1 MNILSAE
8 KFDPFI
14 AEWIS
19 FSKNP
24 NYNLVEKCLKMAQIL
39 EYPEL
44 NISKYIEKINEM
56 GNSLNMKIGK
66 VKNSTYHISML
77 NEYLFDELGF
87 DGAEE
92 DYYDPGNSF
101 LNVVLDKK
109 TGIPITL
116 SIIYT
121 EVAKSIGL
129 DLQIIGFPGHVIVKY
144 KEEIILDPFY
154 SGRLLT
160 IEDLEEILTRN
171 FGEVVEFVPEY
182 LNEATTDQL
191 LTRLLRNLKNAYTQ
205 SYAYNNAMKCTDMIL
220 GMQPE
225 SPEEIRDKGILE
237 ERLLRYDKAI
247 PLLNKYLELQPEA
260 DDADFILEL
269 IKSVREK
276 SNL

>member
-1 MNILSAE
+1 LQAE
-8 KFDPFI
+8 KFDPFVS
-14 AEWIS
+14 EWIS

-24 NYNLVEKCLKMAQIL
+24 NYNLIEKCLKLAQIL
-39 EYPEL
+39 EYRDL
-44 NISKYIEKINEM
+44 DISKYIEKINEIS
-56 GNSLNMKIGK
+56 NSLRIKING
-66 VKNSTYHISML
+66 VKNPTYLISML

-87 DGAEE
+87 HGAEE

-101 LNVVLDKK
+101 LNMVLDKK

-121 EVAKSIGL
+121 EVARNVGL
-129 DLQIIGFPGHVIVKY
+129 DLKIVGFPGHVIVKY
-144 KEEIILDPFY
+144 KNEIILDPFY
-154 SGRLLT
+154 RGILLT
-160 IEDLEEILTRN
+160 IEDLEEILERN
-171 FGEVVEFVPEY
+171 FGDDIEFVPEY
-182 LNEATTDQL
+182 LNEATTEQL

-237 ERLLRYDKAI
+237 ERLLRYDKAL
-247 PLLNKYLELQPEA
+247 PLLNKYLELEPEA
-260 DDADFILEL
+260 DDVDFILEL

>member
-1 MNILSAE
+1 LSAE
-8 KFDPFI
+8 KFDPFVS
-14 AEWIS
+14 EWIS

-24 NYNLVEKCLKMAQIL
+24 NYNLIEKCLKLAQII

-44 NISKYIEKINEM
+44 NVSKYIEKINEM
-56 GNSLNMKIGK
+56 GNSLKIKIGE
-66 VKNSTYHISML
+66 VKNPTYLISVL

-87 DGAEE
+87 HGAEE
-92 DYYDPGNSF
+92 DYYDPVNSF

-116 SIIYT
+116 SILYS
-121 EVAKSIGL
+121 EVAKHIGL
-129 DLQIIGFPGHVIVKY
+129 DLRIVGFPGHVIVKY
-144 KEEIILDPFY
+144 KKEMILDPFY
-154 SGRLLT
+154 RGRLLT
-160 IEDLEEILTRN
+160 IEDLEKMLNRN
-171 FGEVVEFVPEY
+171 FGEDVEFVPEY
-182 LNEATTDQL
+182 LNEATTEQL

-205 SYAYNNAMKCTDMIL
+205 SYAYDNAMKCTDMIL

-237 ERLLRYDKAI
+237 ERLLRYDKAL
-247 PLLNKYLELQPEA
+247 PLLNKYLELEPEA

-276 SNL
+276 SNR

>member
-1 MNILSAE
+1 MSTE
-8 KFDPFI
+8 RFDPFVS
-14 AEWIS
+14 EWTA

-24 NYNLVEKCLKMAQIL
+24 NYNLIEKCLKLAEIL
-39 EYPEL
+39 EYHDL
-44 NISKYIEKINEM
+44 DIAKYVERINEI
-56 GNSLNMKIGK
+56 GNSIRMKISG
-66 VKNSTYHISML
+66 VKNPTYLISIL

-87 DGAEE
+87 CGAEE

-101 LNVVLDKK
+101 LNTVLDKK

-116 SIIYT
+116 SIIYA
-121 EVAKSIGL
+121 EVAKNIGL
-129 DLQIIGFPGHVIVKY
+129 DLKIVGFPGHVIVKY
-144 KEEIILDPFY
+144 KNEIILDPFY
-154 SGRLLT
+154 RGRLLT
-160 IEDLEEILTRN
+160 IENLEEILDRN
-171 FGEVVEFVPEY
+171 FGDGVEFVPEY
-182 LNEATTDQL
+182 LNEATTEQL

-205 SYAYNNAMKCTDMIL
+205 SYAYDSAMKCTDMIL

-237 ERLLRYDKAI
+237 ERLLRYDKAL

>member
-1 MNILSAE
+1 MSAE
-8 KFDPFI
+8 KFDPFVS
-14 AEWIS
+14 EWIS

-24 NYNLVEKCLKMAQIL
+24 NYNLIEKCLKLAQII

-44 NISKYIEKINEM
+44 NVSKYIEKINEI
-56 GNSLNMKIGK
+56 GNSLKMKIGE
-66 VKNSTYHISML
+66 VKNPTYLISIL

-87 DGAEE
+87 HSAEE
-92 DYYDPGNSF
+92 DYYDPVNSF

-116 SIIYT
+116 SILYS
-121 EVAKSIGL
+121 EVAKHIGL
-129 DLQIIGFPGHVIVKY
+129 DLRIVGFPGHVIVKY
-144 KEEIILDPFY
+144 KKEMILDPFY
-154 SGRLLT
+154 RGRLLT
-160 IEDLEEILTRN
+160 IEDLEKILNRN
-171 FGEVVEFVPEY
+171 FGEDVEFVPEY
-182 LNEATTDQL
+182 LNEATTEQL

-205 SYAYNNAMKCTDMIL
+205 SYAYDNAMKCTDMIL

-237 ERLLRYDKAI
+237 ERLLRYDKAL
-247 PLLNKYLELQPEA
+247 PLLNKYLELEPEA

>member
-1 MNILSAE
+1 LSAE
-8 KFDPFI
+8 KFDPFVS
-14 AEWIS
+14 EWIS

-24 NYNLVEKCLKMAQIL
+24 NYNLIEKCLKLAQII

-44 NISKYIEKINEM
+44 NVSKYIEKINEM
-56 GNSLNMKIGK
+56 GNSLKIKIGE
-66 VKNSTYHISML
+66 VKNPTYLISVL

-87 DGAEE
+87 HGAEE
-92 DYYDPGNSF
+92 DYYDPVNSF

-109 TGIPITL
+109 TGVPITL
-116 SIIYT
+116 SILYS
-121 EVAKSIGL
+121 EVAKHIGL
-129 DLQIIGFPGHVIVKY
+129 DLRIVGFPGHVIVKY
-144 KEEIILDPFY
+144 KKEMILDPFY
-154 SGRLLT
+154 RGRLLT
-160 IEDLEEILTRN
+160 IEDLEKILNRN
-171 FGEVVEFVPEY
+171 FGEDVEFVPEY
-182 LNEATTDQL
+182 LNEATTEQL

-205 SYAYNNAMKCTDMIL
+205 SYAYDNAMKCTDMIL

-237 ERLLRYDKAI
+237 ERLLRYDKAL
-247 PLLNKYLELQPEA
+247 PLLNKYLELEPEA

>member
-1 MNILSAE
+1 LSAE
-8 KFDPFI
+8 KFDPFVS
-14 AEWIS
+14 EWIS

-24 NYNLVEKCLKMAQIL
+24 NYNLIEKCLKLAQII

-44 NISKYIEKINEM
+44 NVSKYIEKINEM
-56 GNSLNMKIGK
+56 GNSLKIKIGE
-66 VKNSTYHISML
+66 VKNPTYLISVL

-87 DGAEE
+87 HGAEE
-92 DYYDPGNSF
+92 DYYDPVNSF

-109 TGIPITL
+109 IGIPITL
-116 SIIYT
+116 SILYT
-121 EVAKSIGL
+121 EVAKHIGL
-129 DLQIIGFPGHVIVKY
+129 DLRIVGFPGHVIVKY
-144 KEEIILDPFY
+144 KKEMILDPFY
-154 SGRLLT
+154 RGRLLT
-160 IEDLEEILTRN
+160 IEDLEKILNRN
-171 FGEVVEFVPEY
+171 FGEDVEFVPEY
-182 LNEATTDQL
+182 LNEATTEQL

-205 SYAYNNAMKCTDMIL
+205 SYAYDNAMKCTDMIL

-237 ERLLRYDKAI
+237 ERLLRYDKAL
-247 PLLNKYLELQPEA
+247 PLLNKYLELEPEA

>member
-1 MNILSAE
+1 MSAE
-8 KFDPFI
+8 KFDPFVS
-14 AEWIS
+14 EWIY

-24 NYNLVEKCLKMAQIL
+24 NYNLIEKCLKLAQIL

-44 NISKYIEKINEM
+44 NISKYIEKINGM
-56 GNSLNMKIGK
+56 GNSMKIKIGE
-66 VKNSTYHISML
+66 VKNPTYLISVL

-87 DGAEE
+87 HGAEE
-92 DYYDPGNSF
+92 DYYDPVNSF

-109 TGIPITL
+109 IGIPITL
-116 SIIYT
+116 SILYT
-121 EVAKSIGL
+121 EVAKHIGL
-129 DLQIIGFPGHVIVKY
+129 DLRIVGFPGHVIVKY
-144 KEEIILDPFY
+144 KKEMILDPFY
-154 SGRLLT
+154 RGRLLT
-160 IEDLEEILTRN
+160 IEDLEKILNRN
-171 FGEVVEFVPEY
+171 FGEDVEFVPEY
-182 LNEATTDQL
+182 LNEATTEQL

-205 SYAYNNAMKCTDMIL
+205 SYAYDNAMKCTDMIL

-237 ERLLRYDKAI
+237 ERLLRYNKAL

>member
-1 MNILSAE
+1 MSTE
-8 KFDPFI
+8 RFDPFVS
-14 AEWIS
+14 EWIA

-24 NYNLVEKCLKMAQIL
+24 NYNLIEKCLKLAQIL
-39 EYPEL
+39 EHHDL
-44 NISKYIEKINEM
+44 DVSKYVEKINDI
-56 GNSLNMKIGK
+56 GNSLRMKISGI
-66 VKNSTYHISML
+66 KNPTYLISML

-87 DGAEE
+87 RGAEE

-101 LNVVLDKK
+101 LNIVFNKK

-116 SIIYT
+116 SIIYA
-121 EVAKSIGL
+121 EIAKKIGL
-129 DLQIIGFPGHVIVKY
+129 DLKIVGFPGHVIVKY
-144 KEEIILDPFY
+144 KNEIILDPFY
-154 SGRLLT
+154 RGRLLT
-160 IEDLEEILTRN
+160 IEDLEEILDRN
-171 FGEVVEFVPEY
+171 FGDGVEFVPEY
-182 LNEATTDQL
+182 LNEATVEQL
-191 LTRLLRNLKNAYTQ
+191 LTRLLRNLKNAYTH
-205 SYAYNNAMKCTDMIL
+205 SYAYDNAMKCTDMIL

-237 ERLLRYDKAI
+237 ERLLRYDKAL

>member
-1 MNILSAE
+1 MSTE
-8 KFDPFI
+8 RFDPFVS
-14 AEWIS
+14 EWIA

-24 NYNLVEKCLKMAQIL
+24 NYNLIEKCLKLAQIL
-39 EYPEL
+39 EHHDL
-44 NISKYIEKINEM
+44 DVSKYVEKINDI
-56 GNSLNMKIGK
+56 GNSLRMIISGI
-66 VKNSTYHISML
+66 KNPTYLISML

-87 DGAEE
+87 RGAEE

-101 LNVVLDKK
+101 LNIVFNKK

-116 SIIYT
+116 SIIYA
-121 EVAKSIGL
+121 EIAKKIGL
-129 DLQIIGFPGHVIVKY
+129 DLKIVGFPGHVIVKY
-144 KEEIILDPFY
+144 KNEIILDPFY
-154 SGRLLT
+154 RGRLLT
-160 IEDLEEILTRN
+160 IEDLEEILDRN
-171 FGEVVEFVPEY
+171 FGDGVEFVPEY
-182 LNEATTDQL
+182 LNEATVEQL

-205 SYAYNNAMKCTDMIL
+205 SYAYDNAMKCTDMIL

-237 ERLLRYDKAI
+237 ERLLRYDKAL
-247 PLLNKYLELQPEA
+247 PLFNKYLELQPEA

>member
-1 MNILSAE
+1 MSAE

-14 AEWIS
+14 SEWTS

-24 NYNLVEKCLKMAQIL
+24 NYNLIEKCLKLAQIL
-39 EYPEL
+39 EYHEL
-44 NISKYIEKINEM
+44 NISKYVEKINTISE
-56 GNSLNMKIGK
+56 SLKLKMDG
-66 VKNSTYHISML
+66 VKNPTYTISIL
-77 NEYLFDELGF
+77 NEYLFDDLGF
-87 DGAEE
+87 HGAEE

-101 LNVVLDKK
+101 LNIVLDKK

-116 SIIYT
+116 SIIYA
-121 EVAKSIGL
+121 EIAKNIGL
-129 DLQIIGFPGHVIVKY
+129 DLQIVGFPGHVIVKY
-144 KEEIILDPFY
+144 KNEIILDPFY
-154 SGRLLT
+154 RGRLLT
-160 IEDLEEILTRN
+160 IEDLEEILDRN
-171 FGEVVEFVPEY
+171 FGEGVEFVPEY
-182 LNEATTDQL
+182 LNEATTEQL

-205 SYAYNNAMKCTDMIL
+205 SYAYDNAMKCTDMIL
-220 GMQPE
+220 GMKPE

-237 ERLLRYDKAI
+237 ERLLRYDKAL

>member
-1 MNILSAE
+1 MSAE
-8 KFDPFI
+8 KFDPFVS
-14 AEWIS
+14 EWIS

-24 NYNLVEKCLKMAQIL
+24 NYNLIEKCLKLAQII

-44 NISKYIEKINEM
+44 NVSKYIEKINEI
-56 GNSLNMKIGK
+56 GNSLKIKIGE
-66 VKNSTYHISML
+66 VKNPTYLISIL

-87 DGAEE
+87 HSAEE
-92 DYYDPGNSF
+92 DYYDPVNSF

-116 SIIYT
+116 SILYS
-121 EVAKSIGL
+121 EVAKHVGL
-129 DLQIIGFPGHVIVKY
+129 DLRIVGFPGHVVVKY
-144 KEEIILDPFY
+144 KKEMILDPFY
-154 SGRLLT
+154 RGRLLT
-160 IEDLEEILTRN
+160 IEDLEKILNRN
-171 FGEVVEFVPEY
+171 FGGDVEFVPEY
-182 LNEATTDQL
+182 LNEATTEQL

-205 SYAYNNAMKCTDMIL
+205 SYAYDNAMKCTDMIL

-237 ERLLRYDKAI
+237 ERLLRYDKAL
-247 PLLNKYLELQPEA
+247 PLLNKYLELEPEA

>member
-1 MNILSAE
+1 MSTE
-8 KFDPFI
+8 RFDPFVS
-14 AEWIS
+14 EWIT

-24 NYNLVEKCLKMAQIL
+24 NYNLIEKCLKLAQIL
-39 EYPEL
+39 EHHDL
-44 NISKYIEKINEM
+44 DVSKYVEKINDI
-56 GNSLNMKIGK
+56 GNSLRMKISGI
-66 VKNSTYHISML
+66 KNPTYLISML

-87 DGAEE
+87 RGAEE
-92 DYYDPGNSF
+92 DYYDPANSF
-101 LNVVLDKK
+101 LNIVFDKK

-121 EVAKSIGL
+121 EVAKNIGL
-129 DLQIIGFPGHVIVKY
+129 DLKIVGFPGHVIVKY
-144 KEEIILDPFY
+144 KNEIILDPFY
-154 SGRLLT
+154 RGRLLT
-160 IEDLEEILTRN
+160 IEDLEEILDRN
-171 FGEVVEFVPEY
+171 FGDGVEFVPEY
-182 LNEATTDQL
+182 LNEATTEQL

-205 SYAYNNAMKCTDMIL
+205 SYAYDNAMKCTDMIL

-237 ERLLRYDKAI
+237 ERLLRYDKAL

-260 DDADFILEL
+260 DDVDYILEL

>member
-1 MNILSAE
+1 MSAE

-14 AEWIS
+14 AEWVS
-19 FSKNP
+19 FSKNL

-44 NISKYIEKINEM
+44 NISKYVEKINEM
-56 GNSLNMKIGK
+56 GNSLKIKIGQ

-77 NEYLFDELGF
+77 NEYLFDELSF

-116 SIIYT
+116 SIIYA

-160 IEDLEEILTRN
+160 IEDLEEILTRD

>member
-1 MNILSAE
+1 MSAE

-14 AEWIS
+14 AEWVS
-19 FSKNP
+19 FSKNL

-44 NISKYIEKINEM
+44 NISKYVEKINEM
-56 GNSLNMKIGK
+56 GNSLKIKIGQ

-116 SIIYT
+116 SIIYA

-171 FGEVVEFVPEY
+171 FGEVDVLVPEY

-237 ERLLRYDKAI
+237 ERLLRYDKAL
-247 PLLNKYLELQPEA
+247 PLLNKYLELEPEA

-276 SNL
+276 SNR

>member
-1 MNILSAE
+1 MSAE

-14 AEWIS
+14 AEWLS

-44 NISKYIEKINEM
+44 NISKYVEKINEM
-56 GNSLNMKIGK
+56 GNSLKIKIGQ

-116 SIIYT
+116 SIIYA

-160 IEDLEEILTRN
+160 IDDLEEILTRN

>member
-1 MNILSAE
+1 MSAE

-14 AEWIS
+14 AEWVS
-19 FSKNP
+19 FSKNL

-44 NISKYIEKINEM
+44 NISKYVEKINEM
-56 GNSLNMKIGK
+56 GNSLKIKIGQ

-77 NEYLFDELGF
+77 NEYLFDELSF

-116 SIIYT
+116 SIIYA

-160 IEDLEEILTRN
+160 IEDLEEILTRD

-237 ERLLRYDKAI
+237 ERLLRYDKAL
-247 PLLNKYLELQPEA
+247 PLLNKYLELEPEA

>member
-1 MNILSAE
+1 MSTE
-8 KFDPFI
+8 RFDPFVS
-14 AEWIS
+14 EWTA

-24 NYNLVEKCLKMAQIL
+24 NYNLIEKCLKLAEIL
-39 EYPEL
+39 EYHDL
-44 NISKYIEKINEM
+44 DIAKYVERINEI
-56 GNSLNMKIGK
+56 GNSIMMKISG
-66 VKNSTYHISML
+66 VKNPTYLISIL

-87 DGAEE
+87 CGAEE

-101 LNVVLDKK
+101 LNTVLDKK

-116 SIIYT
+116 SIIYA
-121 EVAKSIGL
+121 EAAKNIGL
-129 DLQIIGFPGHVIVKY
+129 DLKIVGFPGHVIVKY
-144 KEEIILDPFY
+144 KNEIILDPFY
-154 SGRLLT
+154 RGRLLT
-160 IEDLEEILTRN
+160 IENLEEILDRN
-171 FGEVVEFVPEY
+171 FGDGVEFVPEY
-182 LNEATTDQL
+182 LNEATTEQL

-205 SYAYNNAMKCTDMIL
+205 SYAYDSAMKCTDMIL

-237 ERLLRYDKAI
+237 ERLLRYDKAL

>member
-1 MNILSAE
+1 MQAE
-8 KFDPFI
+8 KFDPFVS
-14 AEWIS
+14 EWIS

-24 NYNLVEKCLKMAQIL
+24 NYNLIEKCLKLAQIL
-39 EYPEL
+39 EYRDL
-44 NISKYIEKINEM
+44 DISKYIEKIN
-56 GNSLNMKIGK
+56 GISNSLRVKISG
-66 VKNSTYHISML
+66 VKNPTYLISML

-87 DGAEE
+87 HGAEE

-101 LNVVLDKK
+101 LNMVLDKK

-121 EVAKSIGL
+121 EVAKNVGL
-129 DLQIIGFPGHVIVKY
+129 DLKIVGFPGHVIVKY
-144 KEEIILDPFY
+144 KNEIILDPFY
-154 SGRLLT
+154 RGILLT
-160 IEDLEEILTRN
+160 VEDLEEILERN
-171 FGEVVEFVPEY
+171 FGDGIEFVPEY
-182 LNEATTDQL
+182 LNEATTEQL
-191 LTRLLRNLKNAYTQ
+191 LIRLLRNLKNAYTQ

-237 ERLLRYDKAI
+237 ERLLRYDKAL
-247 PLLNKYLELQPEA
+247 PLLNKYLELEPEA

>member
-1 MNILSAE
+1 LSAE

-44 NISKYIEKINEM
+44 NISKYVEKINEM
-56 GNSLNMKIGK
+56 GNSLKIKIGQ

-77 NEYLFDELGF
+77 NEYLFDELSF

-116 SIIYT
+116 SIIYA

-160 IEDLEEILTRN
+160 IEDLEEILTRD

-276 SNL
+276 SNR

>member
-1 MNILSAE
+1 LSAE

-14 AEWIS
+14 AEWVS
-19 FSKNP
+19 FSKNL

-44 NISKYIEKINEM
+44 NISKYVEKINEM
-56 GNSLNMKIGK
+56 GNSLKIKIGL

-77 NEYLFDELGF
+77 NEYLFDELSF

-116 SIIYT
+116 SIIYA

-160 IEDLEEILTRN
+160 IEDLEEILTKN
-171 FGEVVEFVPEY
+171 FGEVDVLVPEY

>member
-1 MNILSAE
+1 MDAE

-24 NYNLVEKCLKMAQIL
+24 NYNLIEKCLKMAQIL
-39 EYPEL
+39 DYPEL
-44 NISKYIEKINEM
+44 NIPKHIEKINEM
-56 GNSLNMKIGK
+56 SNSLKLKIGQ
-66 VKNSTYHISML
+66 VKNITYTISML
-77 NEYLFDELGF
+77 NEYFFDELDF
-87 DGAEE
+87 HGAEE

-101 LNVVLDKK
+101 LNIVLDKK

-116 SIIYT
+116 SIIYA
-121 EVAKSIGL
+121 EIAKNIGL
-129 DLQIIGFPGHVIVKY
+129 DLQIVGFPGHVIVKY
-144 KEEIILDPFY
+144 KEEMILDPFY
-154 SGRLLT
+154 RGKLLT
-160 IEDLEEILTRN
+160 IEDLEEILDRN
-171 FGEVVEFVPEY
+171 FGDGVEFVPEY
-182 LNEATTDQL
+182 LNEATTEQL

-205 SYAYNNAMKCTDMIL
+205 SYAYDSAMKCTDMIL
-220 GMQPE
+220 GMRPE

-237 ERLLRYDKAI
+237 ERLLRYDKAL

>member
-1 MNILSAE
+1 LSAE

-44 NISKYIEKINEM
+44 NISKYVEKINEM
-56 GNSLNMKIGK
+56 GNSLKIKIGQ

-77 NEYLFDELGF
+77 NEYLFDELSF

-116 SIIYT
+116 SIIYA

>member
-1 MNILSAE
+1 MDAE

-24 NYNLVEKCLKMAQIL
+24 NYNLIEKCLKMAQIL

-56 GNSLNMKIGK
+56 GNSLKIKIGEI
-66 VKNSTYHISML
+66 KNSTYLISML
-77 NEYLFDELGF
+77 NEYFFDELGF
-87 DGAEE
+87 HGAEE

-116 SIIYT
+116 SIIYS
-121 EVAKSIGL
+121 EVAKNIGL
-129 DLQIIGFPGHVIVKY
+129 DLQIVGFPGHVIVKY
-144 KEEIILDPFY
+144 KAEMILDPFY
-154 SGRLLT
+154 RGRLLT
-160 IEDLEEILTRN
+160 IEDLEVILNRI
-171 FGEVVEFVPEY
+171 FGDDVEFIPEY
-182 LNEATTDQL
+182 LNEATADEL

-205 SYAYNNAMKCTDMIL
+205 SYAYDKAIRCADMIL
-220 GMQPE
+220 EIQPE
-225 SPEEIRDKGILE
+225 STEEIRDKGILE
-237 ERLLRYDKAI
+237 ERLLHYDKSL
-247 PLLNKYLELQPEA
+247 PLLNKYLELEPEA
-260 DDADFILEL
+260 EDVDFILEL

-276 SNL
+276 TNQ

>member
-1 MNILSAE
+1 MSTE
-8 KFDPFI
+8 RFDPFVS
-14 AEWIS
+14 EWIA

-24 NYNLVEKCLKMAQIL
+24 NYNLIEKCLKLAQIL
-39 EYPEL
+39 EHHDL
-44 NISKYIEKINEM
+44 DVSKYVEKINDI
-56 GNSLNMKIGK
+56 GNSLRMKISGI
-66 VKNSTYHISML
+66 KNTTYLISML

-87 DGAEE
+87 RGAEE

-101 LNVVLDKK
+101 LNIVFNKK

-116 SIIYT
+116 SIIYA
-121 EVAKSIGL
+121 EIAKKIGL
-129 DLQIIGFPGHVIVKY
+129 DLKIVGFPGHVIVKY
-144 KEEIILDPFY
+144 KNEIILDPFY
-154 SGRLLT
+154 RGRLLT
-160 IEDLEEILTRN
+160 IEDLEEILDRN
-171 FGEVVEFVPEY
+171 FGDGVEFVPEY
-182 LNEATTDQL
+182 LNEATVEQL

-205 SYAYNNAMKCTDMIL
+205 SYAYDNAMKCTDMIL

-225 SPEEIRDKGILE
+225 SPEEIRDMGILE
-237 ERLLRYDKAI
+237 ERLLRYDKAL

>member
-1 MNILSAE
+1 LSAE

-14 AEWIS
+14 AEWVS
-19 FSKNP
+19 FSKNL

-44 NISKYIEKINEM
+44 NISKYVEKINEM
-56 GNSLNMKIGK
+56 GNSLKIKIGQ

-116 SIIYT
+116 SIIYA

-182 LNEATTDQL
+182 LNEATTEQL